1 MEELIDELNSSLETV
16 NDELEKTDQ
25 LKHVDLL
32 NPNDF
37 ISEREV
43 RLLKQDLESLRQD
56 YPSISGID
64 TAIDKITEIQNTI
77 WESE

>member
-1 MEELIDELNSSLETV
+1 MEKLIDELNSSLETV

-56 YPSISGID
+56 YPSLSGIG
-64 TAIDKITEIQNTI
+64 TAIEKITEIQDTI

>member
-1 MEELIDELNSSLETV
+1 MEDLINELNSSLETI
-16 NDELEKTDQ
+16 NNELEKTDQ

-56 YPSISGID
+56 YPSLSGID
-64 TAIDKITEIQNTI
+64 TAIEKITEIQDTI